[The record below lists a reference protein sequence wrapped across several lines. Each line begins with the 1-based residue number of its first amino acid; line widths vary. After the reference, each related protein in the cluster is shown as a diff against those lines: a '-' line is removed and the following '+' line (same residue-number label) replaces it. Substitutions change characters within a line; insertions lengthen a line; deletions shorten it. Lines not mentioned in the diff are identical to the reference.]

1 MTDTSDNPRLEQ
13 FKAEIATMRLKESN
27 PAQDAQR
34 LRIGA
39 VLLGAGIVL
48 GIVAF
53 FISHG
58 TQDALQQ
65 RDAIVIALIGVSIS
79 LAGLALYL
87 RYGLTQFLRLW
98 LARMIFEQQRHD

>member
-53 FISHG
+53 FVSHG